1 MKRED
6 VCMKPRRGIN
16 ITVKIMVLVVL
27 PLTLFGLVSTGIYYN
42 RQKDMAYALISQELR
57 SLAYNVSDQYD
68 LFAEGN
74 YSYEAGRFQKGE
86 KELTENYEL
95 IDKIKSQTDVN
106 VTIFW
111 KNIRVLTTLLDDNE
125 NRIIGTSLSDNIA
138 EKVLHGE
145 EYFNSDMK
153 IANSK
158 YCGYYI
164 PLKQQNDEVVGI
176 VFTGKVKTEVD
187 NQVNKNVMQ
196 LAVIVACILL
206 VAMLIAIVFTRRLMN
221 GLLQAIE
228 GLDGVAN
235 NKLTFII
242 KEKLLKRNDEIGKI
256 SKSVYKLIDSLKSMI
271 LHNMDVSKRLNEGTE
286 VFNNTL
292 ALMGENMKE
301 INLTVEDVA
310 KSAITQADET
320 VSVDTKVTSMK
331 GAIKNTIDNTQGLN
345 KNCMRMK
352 EYSDTA
358 ERTLTDLEEISL
370 QTKTSVETVH
380 KQTNTTHQ
388 SVLAIQEVTGLIASI
403 AEQTNLLSLN
413 ASIEAARAG
422 DEGRGFAVVA
432 DEIRNL
438 SEQSRQSVVRIADII
453 NDLIQNSNTSVE
465 TMEQVTKNVDTQ
477 NDRLALTKKMFLN
490 LNQEIVEVA
499 EAAGTIDQKMLTLSD
514 LVEGIAQSVENLAEL
529 AKENAVRTEETT
541 SSINELKESII
552 QCKEETVSLVQLS
565 ATLKEQSHL
574 FEI

>member
-176 VFTGKVKTEVD
+176 VFTGKAKTEVD

-256 SKSVYKLIDSLKSMI
+256 SKSVYKLIDSLKNMI

>member
-1 MKRED
+1 
-6 VCMKPRRGIN
+6 MKPRRGIN

>member
-138 EKVLHGE
+138 EKVLQGE

-176 VFTGKVKTEVD
+176 VFTGKAKTEVD

-256 SKSVYKLIDSLKSMI
+256 SKSVYKLIDSLKNMI

>member
-1 MKRED
+1 M
-6 VCMKPRRGIN
+6 
-16 ITVKIMVLVVL
+16 
-27 PLTLFGLVSTGIYYN
+27 
-42 RQKDMAYALISQELR
+42 LIQ
-57 SLAYNVSDQYD
+57 N
-68 LFAEGN
+68 
-74 YSYEAGRFQKGE
+74 
-86 KELTENYEL
+86 
-95 IDKIKSQTDVN
+95 
-106 VTIFW
+106 
-111 KNIRVLTTLLDDNE
+111 
-125 NRIIGTSLSDNIA
+125 
-138 EKVLHGE
+138 
-145 EYFNSDMK
+145 
-153 IANSK
+153 
-158 YCGYYI
+158 GYYI

>member
-1 MKRED
+1 
-6 VCMKPRRGIN
+6 MKPRKGIS

-27 PLTLFGLVSTGIYYN
+27 PLTLFGLVSAGICYFK
-42 RQKDMAYALISQELR
+42 QKDMAYTLISQELR
-57 SLAYNVSDQYD
+57 SLAFNVGDQYD
-68 LFAEGN
+68 LLAEGN
-74 YSYEAGRFQKGE
+74 YSYEAGKLQKGE

-95 IDKIKSQTDVN
+95 IDRIKSQTDVN

-111 KNIRVLTTLLDDNE
+111 GNVRILTTLLDDNG
-125 NRIIGTSLSDNIA
+125 NRIIGTSLPDNIA

-153 IANSK
+153 IADSK

-164 PLKQQNDEVVGI
+164 PLRQPNDEIVGI
-176 VFTGKVKTEVD
+176 VFTGKAKTDVD
-187 NQVNKNVMQ
+187 NEVNKNVMQ
-196 LAVIVACILL
+196 LAVIVGCILL
-206 VAMLIAIVFTRRLMN
+206 GAMVIAIVFTRRLMH

-228 GLDGVAN
+228 GLDCVAN
-235 NKLTFII
+235 NNLTFTLR
-242 KEKLLKRNDEIGKI
+242 ENLLKRNDEIGKI
-256 SKSVYKLIDSLKSMI
+256 SKSVYKLIDSLKNMI
-271 LHNMDVSKRLNEGTE
+271 VHNMDASKRLNEGTE
-286 VFNNTL
+286 VFNSSL
-292 ALMGENMKE
+292 AHIGETMKE

-310 KSAITQADET
+310 KSVITQADET
-320 VSVDTKVTSMK
+320 VSANTKVTSMK
-331 GAIKNTIDNTQGLN
+331 SAIKNTLDNTQGLN
-345 KNCMRMK
+345 ENCTRMK

-358 ERTLTDLEEISL
+358 ERTLTDLEGISQ

-380 KQTNTTHQ
+380 KQTNATHQ
-388 SVLAIQEVTGLIASI
+388 SVLAIQEVTGLIADI

-422 DEGRGFAVVA
+422 DEGKGFAVVA

-453 NDLIQNSNTSVE
+453 NDLIKNSNTSVE
-465 TMEQVTKNVDTQ
+465 TMEKVTENVDVQ
-477 NDRLALTKKMFLN
+477 NDRLTLTKRMFLN

-514 LVEGIAQSVENLAEL
+514 LVDSVVQSVENLSEL

-541 SSINELKESII
+541 TSINDLKESII
-552 QCKEETVSLVQLS
+552 QCKEETISLVQLS
-565 ATLKEQSHL
+565 AALKQQSHQ

>member
-95 IDKIKSQTDVN
+95 IDKVKSQTDVN

-176 VFTGKVKTEVD
+176 VFTGKAKTEVD
-187 NQVNKNVMQ
+187 KQVNKNVMH

-271 LHNMDVSKRLNEGTE
+271 LHNMDVSKKLNEGTE

-370 QTKTSVETVH
+370 QTKISVETVH